1 MVAILLFLVILRAQI
16 FLFAE
21 RGLSSCLIRYNME
34 AFMQILVVDDDK
46 TTRRLLSL
54 YLKKWGYKVVTAENG
69 LDAMEKIGINDF
81 DLILSD
87 MNMPYMDGVEFTK
100 GLKNNP
106 IWCNIPVIM
115 ITTEMDEDDKKR
127 AIEAG
132 VDEYLVKP
140 VNADLISDSIKRV
153 LSSGGVE

>member
-1 MVAILLFLVILRAQI
+1 
-16 FLFAE
+16 
-21 RGLSSCLIRYNME
+21 ME